1 MRFYLKLGHGTYSI
15 YRIPC
20 GCNLFTYFIDQ
31 PWITG
36 FPARQQP
43 HYQPIKYFTYWNVLS
58 SFNRWKILKLSHKE
72 TSS

>member
-1 MRFYLKLGHGTYSI
+1 MAALV
-15 YRIPC
+15 
-20 GCNLFTYFIDQ
+20 Q
-31 PWITG
+31 TG
-36 FPARQQP
+36 KYGAINTKDTATMGYYVIKFMSGQQP